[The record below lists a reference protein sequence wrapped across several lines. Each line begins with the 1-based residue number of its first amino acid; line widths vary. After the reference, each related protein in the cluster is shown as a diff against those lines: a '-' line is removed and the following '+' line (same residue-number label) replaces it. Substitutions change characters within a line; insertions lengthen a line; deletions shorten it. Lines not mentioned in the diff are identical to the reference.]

1 MKKVHS
7 ILVTTKFCMCKAATK
22 GKKNSETLHKQK
34 TQAWKNSQLLPV
46 NQSLYK
52 KKGPSSSNLNSKS
65 NFRHRT
71 AIFSNE
77 QIF

>member
-22 GKKNSETLHKQK
+22 GKKTVKLYTNKKLKLEK
-34 TQAWKNSQLLPV
+34 TPTSSCKSKLEQEER
-46 NQSLYK
+46 
-52 KKGPSSSNLNSKS
+52 PSSSNLNSKS

-77 QIF
+77 QNC